1 MNRPYLIVS
10 GSLFGLVGLLHLL
23 RLVYGWTVQVG
34 AWVVPEA
41 ASVIGVIIAAGLCAW
56 AFLLAHK

>member
-41 ASVIGVIIAAGLCAW
+41 ASVIGVIIAAGLYAW
-56 AFLLAHK
+56 AFRLAHK

>member
-10 GSLFGLVGLLHLL
+10 GSLFG
-23 RLVYGWTVQVG
+23 TVQVG

-41 ASVIGVIIAAGLCAW
+41 ASVIGMIIAAGLCAW